1 MPDVTIHAFSEL
13 RDAGL
18 SRGSIDRAVRER
30 SLLRVRR
37 GWYATPDVDADV
49 LHAVRCGGSLT
60 CSRALRAHGVWVA
73 AAAPLHVRV
82 APASHLLAPAPRVH
96 FLSGTSRN
104 GVDDVETALAVAA
117 RCLPF
122 EHAVCAIDSAL
133 NRGLTTSAALEAAWA
148 TPGGRR
154 LLADTDRRSESGL
167 ETLARLRLRSR
178 RLRVR
183 VQVLIAG
190 VGRVDLIVGDRL
202 VIELDGD
209 RWHSTAEQREEDR
222 RRDSALV
229 ARGYLVMRAGYQRVM
244 HDWRG
249 FEGEILTIVRRDEHL
264 WRVIHRAGLHN
275 L

>member
-1 MPDVTIHAFSEL
+1 MPDVPIHAFSEL
-13 RDAGL
+13 RAAGL
-18 SRGSIDRAVRER
+18 SRSSIDLALREQR
-30 SLLRVRR
+30 LVRVRR
-37 GWYATPDVDADV
+37 GWYATPDVNPDV
-49 LHAVRCGGSLT
+49 LHALRCGGSVT

-96 FLSGTSRN
+96 FLSGTAHN
-104 GVDDVETALAVAA
+104 GIDDVETALAVAA
-117 RCLPF
+117 SCLPF

-133 NRGLTTSAALEAAWA
+133 NLGLTTAAALDPALC
-148 TPGGRR
+148 TPVGRR
-154 LLADTDRRSESGL
+154 LLASIDRRSESGL
-167 ETLARLRLRSR
+167 ETLSRLRLRSR

-183 VQVLIAG
+183 VQVRIAG

-229 ARGYLVMRAGYQRVM
+229 ARGYLVLRAGYQRVI
-244 HDWRG
+244 HDWPG
-249 FEGEILTIVRRDEHL
+249 FEREILTIVRRDEHL
-264 WRVIHRAGLHN
+264 WRALHPR
-275 L
+275 